1 VRHRRRRADISGVG
15 IRHVAGRAVHGAVL
29 VMRRCVVVGT
39 GVRVRHVVRRIHWL
53 ACMLLVVTMMSM
65 LAMMVG
71 VGRRVVMGPAAA
83 ARRRTTSGRGAHVVT
98 ALHLLPS
105 RQMPPIVH
113 HAGVGVRGEYGCCG
127 SCSLD
132 VRATAAKSRGS
143 EIQQKPG
150 SERATRRGVDGWA
163 SG

>member
-1 VRHRRRRADISGVG
+1 
-15 IRHVAGRAVHGAVL
+15 
-29 VMRRCVVVGT
+29 MGT
-39 GVRVRHVVRRIHWL
+39 GVRVRHVVCRIHWL
-53 ACMLLVVTMMSM
+53 ACMLLVV
-65 LAMMVG
+65 AMVSVLGVVVG
-71 VGRRVVMGPAAA
+71 VGRRVVLGPAAA
-83 ARRRTTSGRGAHVVT
+83 ARRRTTGGRGAHVVT

-132 VRATAAKSRGS
+132 VRATAARSCGS
-143 EIQQKPG
+143 GIQQKPG

-163 SG
+163 SGMVTLVDGFAVGVGFND